1 MINLRKLF
9 ILMVAS
15 LVLVGLSSSVAFAQD
30 PDNGK
35 VLWEEQVF
43 QCMRC
48 HGEAGEGVWGPPL
61 AGTEATVQEFI
72 AQVRTPRR
80 FMPTFSEAQV
90 SDEQLTD
97 MHAYLTS
104 LTKPADFTPADAG
117 LPPDAPEGQQLIVQK
132 RCIACHSETGPV
144 RNFTDRGEV
153 PTADA
158 VIAQLRTPKQFMPSF
173 SPDQVS
179 DAEATIIAEFLIS
192 QVSPSTLPQSGG
204 VDSTAWSIALLLIG
218 GGLLFLA
225 GLLLRRFAA
234 Q

>member
-15 LVLVGLSSSVAFAQD
+15 LVMAGLSNSVAFAQD

-35 VLWEEQVF
+35 VLWEEQIF

-48 HGEAGEGVWGPPL
+48 HGAEAQGMWASPL
-61 AGTEATVQEFI
+61 AGTERTAEELI

-97 MHAYLTS
+97 IHAYLSS
-104 LTKPADFTPADAG
+104 LTAPADFTPADAG
-117 LPPDAPEGQQLIVQK
+117 LSEDAPEGQKLIVQF
-132 RCIACHSETGPV
+132 RCVACHSETGPV
-144 RNFTDRGEV
+144 SNFTDRGEA

-158 VIAQLRTPKQFMPSF
+158 VIAQLRNPRQRMPSF

-179 DAEATIIAEFLIS
+179 DAEATTIAEFLIS
-192 QVSPSTLPQSGG
+192 QVSPATLPQSGG
-204 VDSTAWSIALLLIG
+204 ANSTALSIALLLIG

-225 GLLLRRFAA
+225 GLLLRRFAS